1 MDKKTIYV
9 LEDYNYGLVCASH
22 DVEVMKAKLR
32 EKYFD
37 ELLSYGIRECK
48 KNSPNDEEFIENIIE
63 FIREDIREIE
73 ENLCIEDCAYVYS
86 LPVIEG
92 KN

>member
-1 MDKKTIYV
+1 MNEKKIYV
-9 LEDYNYGLVCASH
+9 FEDYQYGLECASC
-22 DVEVMKAKLR
+22 DVGVMKSKLR

-37 ELLSYGIRECK
+37 DILPYEIRECK
-48 KNSPNDEEFIENIIE
+48 KNSPIDEEFIENVIE

-86 LPVIEG
+86 LPLIEE